1 MACDGDAD
9 AAGIEQ
15 KARMVNAA
23 RDPLVRLRLQGGM
36 LQGGM
41 LQGGMLQGGMLQ
53 GGVPSPSRSSA
64 PSALARFRSA
74 LVGHA
79 MPSRTLA
86 PQHHTR
92 PSRLRRPSW
101 LGSQMSARWH
111 SAEATYGTCYT
122 TRHQPQVRCK
132 CTCKLILQL
141 PLAPFPLAPFPLTV
155 QHGAHRSGPS
165 NLAI

>member
-23 RDPLVRLRLQGGM
+23 RDPLVRLR
-36 LQGGM
+36 

-92 PSRLRRPSW
+92 PSRLRRPSR
-101 LGSQMSARWH
+101 LGSQMSARWL

-141 PLAPFPLAPFPLTV
+141 PLAPFPLTV
-155 QHGAHRSGPS
+155 QDGAHRSGPS